1 MAVSPSLDFILL
13 LLSGIL
19 RFGCTPDHKKLERPE
34 QLAEVADDPS
44 WDVVAGIWADCRDAA
59 AMAALLIG
67 GPGLDLRLVKFK
79 NYGGPT
85 LVVATRRAY
94 PALDAHSDRLA
105 AALDQILKEFHEKA
119 RVPGSEPPP
128 KAVPPQAPR
137 RERFVPPPSNQALAH
152 DLNNLLTVILCC
164 GEVLADKIE
173 GDESGASYLRDLLT
187 ATVRAERLAARFLD
201 PGVPDVVDVA
211 AVLAE
216 SRGLLG
222 TMGGSKLAVT
232 ISMTPDP
239 VEVLIDKRGF
249 ESIVCDV
256 VLHARLAMPTGGWVR
271 AAVSQAEIGR
281 DTDLP
286 LQPGSYARITFDYS
300 PQVTGSSVPVS
311 LLTTRETVL
320 ETGLSRAFLQVE
332 SASGRM
338 FIYRDSGH
346 VTSVAIYLALA
357 ESRRG

>member
-1 MAVSPSLDFILL
+1 MSPSLDFILL

-19 RFGCTPDHKKLERPE
+19 RFGCTPDHKKIERPG
-34 QLAEVADDPS
+34 QLAEIAEDSS
-44 WDVVAGIWADCRDAA
+44 WDVVAGIWPDCHDAA

-67 GPGLDLRLVKFK
+67 GPGGDLRLVKYK

-105 AALDQILKEFHEKA
+105 VTLDQILKEFHEKA
-119 RVPGSEPPP
+119 KVHGSEPPP
-128 KAVPPQAPR
+128 HAVPAQSPRPERVAVPQ
-137 RERFVPPPSNQALAH
+137 SNQALAH

-201 PGVPDVVDVA
+201 PGVPDVLDVA

-216 SRGLLG
+216 SRGMLR

-239 VEVLIDKRGF
+239 VQVLIDKRGF
-249 ESIVCDV
+249 ESIVCDI
-256 VLHARLAMPTGGWVR
+256 VLHARLAMPAGGWVR
-271 AAVSQAEIGR
+271 VGVSPAEIR
-281 DTDLP
+281 PDSALP
-286 LQPGSYARITFDYS
+286 LQPGSYAKITFDYS
-300 PQVTGSSVPVS
+300 PQVATSMPPLNS
-311 LLTTRETVL
+311 LPTTRETVL

-338 FIYRDSGH
+338 FIHRDSGQ
-346 VTSVAIYLALA
+346 VTNVTIYLVLA
-357 ESRRG
+357 GLRHS